1 MITGGGTG
9 GHLFP
14 AVAAAQALTA
24 HMPGSCVLF
33 VGTKRT
39 LDAKSLERYGF
50 AHCSITSY
58 GIKGK
63 NIMNLMK
70 ALAVLPLSLCQAFV
84 HILRFQP
91 DVVLGVGGYVTGPV
105 LVAAKLLGVA
115 TVIHEQNSVPG
126 MANRKLA
133 KLVDKI
139 CVSLPGSEHVFPV
152 QKTTCTGNPVRQDI
166 LALAEQKKESAAEKI
181 TLLVLGGSQGA
192 RAINDLIVEAF
203 CGAAK
208 DTLHGIR
215 LVHQTGQAD
224 FERIQSKYKD
234 AGRKDVVVAPFFE
247 DMAAVYSQADLLVS
261 RAGATTLTELAVL
274 GKPVILVPYPYA
286 ADDHQKKN
294 GEYYVR
300 GGGVVLYEEKE
311 LDASLLAEA
320 IAALVVS
327 AEKRETMAAQM
338 RALAMP
344 DAAMRI
350 VTVCLEAAGRS

>member
-14 AVAAAQALTA
+14 AIAAAQALTA

-39 LDAKSLERYGF
+39 LDAKTLERYGF

-63 NIMNLMK
+63 NIIHLVK

-84 HILRFQP
+84 HILRFKP

-139 CVSLPGSEHVFPV
+139 CISLPDSAHVFPR
-152 QKTTCTGNPVRQDI
+152 QKTTYTGNPARQEL
-166 LALAEQKKESAAEKI
+166 LALAEQKKEPGAEKI

-192 RAINDLIVEAF
+192 RAINNLIVEVF

-208 DTLHGIR
+208 ETLPGIR

-234 AGRKDVVVAPFFE
+234 AGREDVVVAPFFE
-247 DMAAVYSQADLLVS
+247 DMAAVYRQADFLLS

-294 GEYYVR
+294 GEYYVQ
-300 GGGVVLYEEKE
+300 GGGAILYEEKE
-311 LDASLLAEA
+311 LDASLLAET
-320 IAALVVS
+320 IATLA
-327 AEKRETMAAQM
+327 ANAKQRQIMAAQM
-338 RALAMP
+338 RSLAMP

-350 VTVCLEAAGRS
+350 VAVCLEAAGR

>member
-14 AVAAAQALTA
+14 AIAAAQALTERI
-24 HMPGSCVLF
+24 PGSCVLF

-39 LDAKSLERYGF
+39 LDAKTLERYGF

-63 NIMNLMK
+63 NIINLMK

-84 HILRFQP
+84 HILRFKP

-139 CVSLPGSEHVFPV
+139 CISLPDSAHVFPV
-152 QKTTCTGNPVRQDI
+152 QKTTYTGNPVRQEL
-166 LALAEQKKESAAEKI
+166 LALAEQKKEPGTEKI

-192 RAINDLIVEAF
+192 RAINDLIVEIF

-208 DTLHGIR
+208 ETLHGIR

-224 FERIQSKYKD
+224 FERIQSKYNE
-234 AGRKDVVVAPFFE
+234 AGRDVVVAPFFE
-247 DMAAVYSQADLLVS
+247 DMAAVYNQADLLLS

-294 GEYYVR
+294 GEYYVQ
-300 GGGVVLYEEKE
+300 GGGAILYEEKE
-311 LDASLLAEA
+311 LDASLLAET
-320 IAALVVS
+320 IATLIAN
-327 AEKRETMAAQM
+327 AKQRQIMAAQM
-338 RALAMP
+338 RTLAMP

-350 VTVCLEAAGRS
+350 VAVCLEAARRS